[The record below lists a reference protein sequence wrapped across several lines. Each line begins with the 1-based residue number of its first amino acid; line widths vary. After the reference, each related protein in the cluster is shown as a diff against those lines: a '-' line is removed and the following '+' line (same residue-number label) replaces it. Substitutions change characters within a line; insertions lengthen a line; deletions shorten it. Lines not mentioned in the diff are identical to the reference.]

1 MTHLTPQAEQ
11 ALQAVRDKH
20 KEYKERKA
28 LIEAEVRATLQDR
41 LNTLREERDGA
52 IRLAVEAGVPRT
64 RLGEAIG
71 TSNYRTIQEILAS
84 TENMVRQSD
93 GWALVKTGGNSYTLQ
108 VTALG
113 VGRVSGSAQ
122 IKIEDGDIE
131 FLDGDQFV
139 LPTIYREGLAEDVIA
154 SA

>member
-11 ALQAVRDKH
+11 ALQVVKDKH
-20 KEYKERKA
+20 NEYKERKA
-28 LIEAEVRATLQDR
+28 LIEAEVRTMLQDR
-41 LNTLREERDGA
+41 LNALREERDGA

-64 RLGEAIG
+64 RLGQAIG

-93 GWALVKTGGNSYTLQ
+93 GWTLVKTGSDRYTLQ
-108 VTALG
+108 ITALG
-113 VGRVSGSAQ
+113 VGKISGQAQ

>member
-41 LNTLREERDGA
+41 LNALREERDGA

-93 GWALVKTGGNSYTLQ
+93 GWALVKTGGNTYPCRSQ
-108 VTALG
+108 RWAWV
-113 VGRVSGSAQ
+113 
-122 IKIEDGDIE
+122 
-131 FLDGDQFV
+131 
-139 LPTIYREGLAEDVIA
+139 GLAVQHR
-154 SA
+154 SRSRTGTSSS

>member
-41 LNTLREERDGA
+41 LNALREERDGA

-93 GWALVKTGGNSYTLQ
+93 GWALVKTGSNTYTLQ